1 MLKRMKARFG
11 EPETISADIDAEAI
25 VSPQTGM
32 ETEPVR
38 SLLTNERLDG
48 LSVEDFRF
56 AGAEAALVVAFVSP
70 NVDFAATVRA
80 VQGLAG
86 GARVVAT
93 TTAGELCS
101 GGKGSLYCG
110 TEGNWNSV
118 VVQVFSPRLIAETD
132 VFAVPLHCQDIRSGG
147 AAMDRATRIDRIRD
161 ALNSVRPRFS
171 LDPHTCFALT
181 FIDGLS
187 NSENYFM
194 EAVYRSA
201 RFPCVFVGGSAGG
214 KLDFKKTQLH
224 DGRQALENHALLIF
238 VRLAPGNRYGV
249 MKSQNFKVTGPNFVV
264 VDADV
269 DHRTVSAVLDPQTGE
284 VVSLV
289 DALATT
295 LHVSPDQVAE
305 RLGGRAF
312 GISLQGE
319 IFVRSVAG
327 IDAERRV
334 VSFYCDVGPGDEL
347 VMLEPTDFLQ
357 QTRQDVTAYLRG
369 KPKPAAVLMNDCIL
383 RRLTNPDKL
392 AEARDIWP
400 VQAAGFSTFGELFGI
415 NINQTLVALVFFAD
429 VEEEYADDLIDN
441 FANYYAR
448 FVEYFTRRRLNQV
461 QMLNTLRSRII
472 ADIVEHLSIT
482 GEVEGV
488 LGEVS
493 QVGGIID
500 GIRNAMGAGATGAGA
515 VGSSNTEQLAGK
527 FQSLSDSLSA
537 LRQVL
542 AIIDNI
548 TGQTNLLAL
557 NATIEAARAGEA
569 GKGFSVVAGEVKK
582 LANDTK
588 SSLGK
593 TQAAVGDIE
602 TSLEQLGT
610 IIEATKEQIAR
621 EGDRYRDVIVKV
633 EEIFDQSGH
642 IERSLA
648 GLNEIL
654 SAHRSGVDKVMGQ
667 IDFLKQLGASSAA

>member
-1 MLKRMKARFG
+1 MLKLMKSR
-11 EPETISADIDAEAI
+11 SAAVEQVTVAPDVDCQAGA
-25 VSPQTGM
+25 SPTTDVQVD
-32 ETEPVR
+32 PVH
-38 SLLTNERLDG
+38 SLLTNDRLEG
-48 LSVEDFRF
+48 LSEADFRF
-56 AGAEAALVVAFVSP
+56 AGAEAALVVAFISP
-70 NVDFAATVRA
+70 NVDFTATVRA
-80 VQGLAG
+80 IQKLAG

-101 GGKGSLYCG
+101 GGERSVYCG
-110 TEGNWNSV
+110 ADGDWKSV
-118 VVQVFSPRLIAETD
+118 VVQAFSPRLIAEVD
-132 VFAVPLHCQDIRSGG
+132 VFAVPLHCQDIRTG
-147 AAMDRATRIDRIRD
+147 ATPMDRDTRISRICAGLD
-161 ALNSVRPRFS
+161 KVRPSFAI
-171 LDPHTCFALT
+171 DPRTCFALT

-214 KLDFKKTQLH
+214 KLDFKQTQLH
-224 DGRQALENHALLIF
+224 DGKQALENHALLIF

-264 VDADV
+264 VDADL
-269 DHRTVSAVLDPQTGE
+269 DHRTVSAVLNPKTGD

-289 DALATT
+289 DALAQTLSTT
-295 LHVSPDQVAE
+295 PDRVAE
-305 RLGGRAF
+305 KLGGRAF
-312 GISLQGE
+312 GINLQGE

-327 IDAERRV
+327 IDVEGGT
-334 VSFYCDVGPGDEL
+334 VSFYCDIGPGDEL
-347 VMLEPTDFLQ
+347 VLLEPTDFLQ
-357 QTRQDVTAYLRG
+357 QTQQDVAAYLRG

-383 RRLTNPDKL
+383 RRLSNGDKL
-392 AEARDIWP
+392 AQARNIWP

-429 VEEEYADDLIDN
+429 VQEDYADELIDN

-461 QMLNTLRSRII
+461 MMLNTLRSRVI
-472 ADIVEHLSIT
+472 ADIVDHLSIT

-500 GIRNAMGAGATGAGA
+500 GIRNAMGSGAAAGHNDR
-515 VGSSNTEQLAGK
+515 SNNTEQLAGK

-542 AIIDNI
+542 SIIDNI

-602 TSLEQLGT
+602 ISLEQLGE

-621 EGDRYRDVIVKV
+621 EGDRYKDVIVQV
-633 EEIFDQSGH
+633 EEIFDQSGN
-642 IERSLA
+642 IERSLND
-648 GLNEIL
+648 LNDIL
-654 SAHRSGVDKVMGQ
+654 ATHRDGVGKVMRQ
-667 IDFLKQLGASSAA
+667 IEFLKQLDT